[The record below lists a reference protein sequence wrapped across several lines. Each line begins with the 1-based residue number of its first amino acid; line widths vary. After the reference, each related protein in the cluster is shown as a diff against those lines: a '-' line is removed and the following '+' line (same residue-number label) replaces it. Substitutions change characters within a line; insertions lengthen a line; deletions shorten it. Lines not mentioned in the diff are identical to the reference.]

1 MSYYFI
7 QSREIVDRG
16 SLFIANICSVTSDKD
31 VSEEF
36 YIDNHSSKTRSHK
49 LNINSD
55 NPGILNQRTQSRRID
70 ISV

>member
-36 YIDNHSSKTRSHK
+36 T
-49 LNINSD
+49 
-55 NPGILNQRTQSRRID
+55 
-70 ISV
+70 